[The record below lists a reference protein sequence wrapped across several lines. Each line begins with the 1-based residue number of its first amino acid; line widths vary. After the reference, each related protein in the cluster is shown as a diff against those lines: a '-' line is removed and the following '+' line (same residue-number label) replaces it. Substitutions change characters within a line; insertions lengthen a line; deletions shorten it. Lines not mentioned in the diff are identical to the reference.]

1 MTSAPQPTPA
11 APATPSP
18 APQPAT
24 PAPAAQPAT
33 PVAPAPSPAA
43 PAPAAQPAAN
53 DLLAAVFLAAYHEV
67 YDNQY
72 HNGSIGA
79 FLSQWSSHDNTE
91 SIRLYAK
98 KWFDYDFLIK
108 FNH

>member
-11 APATPSP
+11 APVTPTP

-43 PAPAAQPAAN
+43 PAPTAQPAAN

-72 HNGSIGA
+72 QNGSIGA
-79 FLSQWSSHDNTE
+79 FLSQ
-91 SIRLYAK
+91 
-98 KWFDYDFLIK
+98 
-108 FNH
+108 